1 MTPLRLLFTHGP
13 ENEAIWRAGFDLAQ
27 ASAALD
33 LPLELG
39 FAGDGLR
46 LITLQPSGGRPP
58 SYARFASLGLLDVA
72 AARVPAAV
80 CGPAALPLEPL
91 DDQAWRDWL
100 RRAPLQVW

>member
-1 MTPLRLLFTHGP
+1 MTPLRILFAHGP
-13 ENEAIWRAGFDLAQ
+13 EDEVIWRAGFDLAQ
-27 ASAALD
+27 AGAALD

-46 LITLQPSGGRPP
+46 LITLQSDGSRPP

-72 AARVPAAV
+72 AVRVPAAAS
-80 CGPAALPLEPL
+80 GPAALALEL
-91 DDQAWRDWL
+91 LGEQAWRDWL

>member
-1 MTPLRLLFTHGP
+1 MTPLRILFAHGP
-13 ENEAIWRAGFDLAQ
+13 DDEAIWRAGFDLVQ
-27 ASAALD
+27 AAAALD

-46 LITLQPSGGRPP
+46 LVTLGADGSRPP
-58 SYARFASLGLLDVA
+58 SHARFASLGLLDVA

>member
-1 MTPLRLLFTHGP
+1 MTPLRLLFAHGP
-13 ENEAIWRAGFDLAQ
+13 EHPAIWRAGFDLAQ
-27 ASAALD
+27 AGAALD

-46 LITLQPSGGRPP
+46 LITRMPDGSRPP

-72 AARVPAAV
+72 AARVPV
-80 CGPAALPLEPL
+80 SVPLPAALPLAPL
-91 DDQAWRDWL
+91 GEQGWRDWL